1 MDWYCFCDNIKEILE
16 LDKYKRFDAINWKID
31 DKNIII
37 SIELDDGIIL
47 EYSYTKNKFLK
58 EYLNNNNNELSIIY
72 KNYYEVPISIKN
84 EHFPIMPRYDR
95 VIGKEYSDDENE
107 LKYKI
112 DTPSNEFLFKMVEL
126 KIRPNAIMMLR
137 RLPIFEKMREG
148 KGKIEKKTILDLLRM
163 VYRDCITLKINSIHV
178 QDKIM
183 FEHLA
188 DAFIFSIN
196 YNMDIGIRQTYDLE
210 NIHERRI
217 NTRFRNVELEKISA
231 PKRIYKK
238 ELVEQYNMAS
248 ITEDPFIQYLC
259 YYHILEHFYEHVYK
273 EQLITIVKE
282 QLTMPNF
289 SIKKD
294 KEIIKLIDRIK
305 EKIKV
310 DKQNFDGDEL
320 ESLELVIKKYIDI
333 DSLQSK
339 IEENND
345 QLVDYYDK
353 QKINFSKGIPV
364 NFNDK
369 ENLYKNIA
377 KRIYSTRNALVH
389 YKSNDFTQ
397 KEKGMYR
404 PFDDRPELT
413 KEVPLIRILAEEV
426 IIKNSII
433 F

>member
-1 MDWYCFCDNIKEILE
+1 MDWNSFCDNIKEILE
-16 LDKYKRFDAINWKID
+16 LERYKRFETIDWKID
-31 DKNIII
+31 AKRILI
-37 SIELDDGIIL
+37 SYHLDDDKIIQ
-47 EYSYTKNKFLK
+47 YTYTKVKYLK
-58 EYLNNNNNELSIIY
+58 DYIKNDNNELSIVNKI
-72 KNYYEVPISIKN
+72 YYEVPISIKN

-95 VIGKEYSDDENE
+95 IIGKEYNDNENE

-112 DTPSNEFLFKMVEL
+112 DVPSNEFFLKMIEL
-126 KIRPNAIMMLR
+126 KIRPNAIMILR
-137 RLPIFEKMREG
+137 RLPIYERESKFKNG
-148 KGKIEKKTILDLLRM
+148 IEKKTIFDLLRI
-163 VYRDCITLKINSIHV
+163 VYRDCITLKVYSKQESNKTS
-178 QDKIM
+178 
-183 FEHLA
+183 FENLA
-188 DAFIFSIN
+188 DAFIFNIN

-210 NIHERRI
+210 NVHERRM
-217 NTRFRNVELEKISA
+217 NNRFRNEELDKLSA

-259 YYHILEHFYEHVYK
+259 YYHILEHFYEFVYK

-282 QLTMPNF
+282 QLTLPNF

-310 DKQNFDGDEL
+310 DKESFDGNEL

-333 DSLQSK
+333 NSLQSRIK
-339 IEENND
+339 EINT

-353 QKINFSKGIPV
+353 QKINFSKGIPL

-369 ENLYKNIA
+369 DSLCKNIA
-377 KRIYSTRNALVH
+377 KRIYYTRNALVH
-389 YKSNDFTQ
+389 YKSNDLTQ

-404 PFDDRPELT
+404 PFDDRMELT

-426 IIKNSII
+426 IIKNSEIL
-433 F
+433 